1 MAQGL
6 DYRAGPCRL
15 QAVDNRVT
23 PLLSFPPAVVGH
35 CVPEDMNIPNSL
47 TILRILLIPCYIGLL
62 IYGRFDQALIVLI
75 VAGLTDALDGAIAR
89 MKNQYT
95 RLGAVLDPLAD
106 KLLLTSGFITL
117 SMIHLIPSWVTILV
131 VSRDLILMLGTAVA
145 HFTDSRVDITPT
157 FLGKGTT
164 FLQLAYVVLVIF
176 LSSRHI
182 DLTVM
187 LPLLFGMVSFTLLS
201 GLHYLYRGYRHTSA
215 IGS

>member
-1 MAQGL
+1 
-6 DYRAGPCRL
+6 
-15 QAVDNRVT
+15 
-23 PLLSFPPAVVGH
+23 
-35 CVPEDMNIPNSL
+35 L

-62 IYGRFDQALIVLI
+62 VYGRFNLALIVLLL
-75 VAGLTDALDGAIAR
+75 AGLTDALDGAIAR
-89 MKNQYT
+89 IKNQHT

-117 SMIHLIPSWVTILV
+117 SMIHVIPLWVTILV

-164 FLQLAYVVLVIF
+164 FLQLAYIVMVIF
-176 LSSRHI
+176 LSSRQI

-187 LPLLFGMVSFTLLS
+187 LPLLLGMVSFTLLS
-201 GLHYLYRGYRHTSA
+201 GLHYLYRGARHTSV
-215 IGS
+215 INS

>member
-1 MAQGL
+1 
-6 DYRAGPCRL
+6 
-15 QAVDNRVT
+15 
-23 PLLSFPPAVVGH
+23 
-35 CVPEDMNIPNSL
+35 MNIPNSL

-62 IYGRFDQALIVLI
+62 IYSRFTEALIVLI
-75 VAGLTDALDGAIAR
+75 VAGLTDALDGAVAR
-89 MKNQYT
+89 VKNQHT

-131 VSRDLILMLGTAVA
+131 VSRDVILLMGTAVA
-145 HFTDSRVDITPT
+145 HFADYRLDLTPT

-164 FLQLAYVVLVIF
+164 FLQLSYVVLVIF

-182 DLTVM
+182 DLSVM

-201 GLHYLYRGYRHTSA
+201 GLHYLYRGFRHTNA